1 MASSTA
7 APIIPNAIIPS
18 TDRIARAHQTPF
30 CARGLLKTIAVSEK
44 GAGAHG
50 NVPRAGGCSTDG
62 TPESAHTWQQRASAM
77 GKRRSC
83 DGRPH
88 RAVQNQAFC
97 CTGRPRRT
105 VRCRKWPCG
114 VREARLSIGG
124 CARQW
129 QQEQVRRPDTRAVAD
144 NTLTIKQKSTLPV
157 RIQRQVKPLIYSV
170 SRCYPPPPGTI
181 APTKPRRR
189 SNRASDETA
198 ETLTPHRSAATSPSW
213 ASIAAAPILSA
224 TSFRLRPPPVLHD
237 DLRCCHRR
245 AACAGPKSRKA

>member
-7 APIIPNAIIPS
+7 APIIPNATISS

-44 GAGAHG
+44 GAGAHD

-62 TPESAHTWQQRASAM
+62 RRTTAHTWQGREPQRAMRGRWTVQVAAETQKTAHTWQGREPQRVMPGMWTVQVAAETPESAHTWKQRASAM

-124 CARQW
+124 CARRW
-129 QQEQVRRPDTRAVAD
+129 QQEQVRR
-144 NTLTIKQKSTLPV
+144 KV
-157 RIQRQVKPLIYSV
+157 R
-170 SRCYPPPPGTI
+170 
-181 APTKPRRR
+181 
-189 SNRASDETA
+189 
-198 ETLTPHRSAATSPSW
+198 HTS
-213 ASIAAAPILSA
+213 
-224 TSFRLRPPPVLHD
+224 
-237 DLRCCHRR
+237 
-245 AACAGPKSRKA
+245 GGG